1 VLTVCDLRLST
12 CGNEC
17 RHLMLTARQVAVH
30 LLVVCG
36 VGDGECRAQV
46 TQERKPHP
54 MVEVCQLTDVR
65 GECAVGRGGR
75 WRALFWKGGDVRG
88 DDSWRSRTLFT
99 PSEVVGGIGHW
110 SGVSYLSYY

>member
-1 VLTVCDLRLST
+1 MRVAAAARRPLRAAD
-12 CGNEC
+12 G
-17 RHLMLTARQVAVH
+17 RQGKSASDADDEESRER
-30 LLVVCG
+30 
-36 VGDGECRAQV
+36 DGECRAQV